1 MRSVLLDML
10 DPQHPR
16 RVVIVGGG
24 YAGITLAVTLANRM
38 KPAEGLEIVLVTPQP
53 FQQAL
58 TELDLVAAGTPRPQW
73 AELWH
78 GAIFRDLPVNV
89 VYDRLDSVDV
99 AGQTITVGPRHEPT
113 GVLRYWRLVLATGAV
128 PYVPDIPGLRE
139 HAVTLWSV
147 PDALELQNRLNECAR
162 DAAERITAEERQR
175 ALSTVVVGGGATGI
189 EVVGTIAAVLPPLL
203 EQSGYDPGDLRT
215 TLLDMRPEILY
226 DLHESQRRKAAK
238 RLEDMGVELVLGD
251 GLAAVENGVVRTT
264 SGREIPA
271 SVLVWCGGARA
282 DPDAAT
288 WGLALDSGGR
298 LVTEPTLKAAGHQ
311 DIYVAGDIAGFPD
324 PDGHGVLPML
334 AQYAIREAEHVAD
347 NILREMRGE
356 ALQPFTPHMHGEFV
370 SVGPKW
376 GVGWIG
382 GLRLSGRI
390 AIGLKRLTYVMYWLQ
405 VGSYRLA
412 WRRFR
417 QMLQM
422 HRGM

>member
-1 MRSVLLDML
+1 MRNVRLDML
-10 DPQHPR
+10 DPEHPR

-38 KPAEGLEIVLVTPQP
+38 RRGEDIEIVLVTPHP

-78 GAIFRDLPVNV
+78 GSIFKDLPVNV
-89 VYDRLDSVDV
+89 LYYCLESVDV
-99 AGQTITVGPRHEPT
+99 ERNTVAVGPHDNLT
-113 GVLRYWRLVLATGAV
+113 GVLHYWRLILATGAV
-128 PYVPDIPGLRE
+128 PYVPPIPGLRE
-139 HAVTLWSV
+139 HALTLWSV
-147 PDALELQNRLNECAR
+147 PDALELQRRLNECAEE
-162 DAAERITAEERQR
+162 AAELTFAEDRR
-175 ALSTVVVGGGATGI
+175 RVLSTVVVGGGATGI

-203 EQSGYDPGDLRT
+203 EQAGYDPSDLRT

-226 DLHESQRRKAAK
+226 DLHESQRRKAAR
-238 RLEDMGVELVLGD
+238 RLEEMGVELVLGD
-251 GLAAVENGVVRTT
+251 GLASVEDGVVTT
-264 SGREIPA
+264 QSGRQIHA

-282 DPDAAT
+282 DPDAVD
-288 WGLALDSGGR
+288 WGLELDQTGR
-298 LVTEPTLKAAGHQ
+298 LVTEPTLKAAGQ
-311 DIYVAGDIAGFPD
+311 DAIYVAGDIAGFPD

-334 AQYAIREAEHVAD
+334 AQYAIREAEHVGD
-347 NILREMRGE
+347 NILRELRS
-356 ALQPFTPHMHGEFV
+356 QPLEPFKPHMHGEFV

-417 QMLQM
+417 QMMQM
-422 HRGM
+422 HRGL